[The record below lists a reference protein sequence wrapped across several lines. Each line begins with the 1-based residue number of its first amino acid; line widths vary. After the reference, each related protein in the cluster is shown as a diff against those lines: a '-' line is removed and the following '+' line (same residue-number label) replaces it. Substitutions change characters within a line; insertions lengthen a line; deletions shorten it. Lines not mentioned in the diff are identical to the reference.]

1 MATVVVKKVNI
12 LAILAKKNRK
22 KFCNYKNSIYICTPK
37 TGKAQVVELVDT
49 LL

>member
-1 MATVVVKKVNI
+1 M
-12 LAILAKKNRK
+12 KKNAK
-22 KFCNYKNSIYICTPK
+22 KFCSYKNSVYICTPK